1 MLLLLALLSELL
13 CYAHAIGCTVTDSDS
28 NLYIFGAP
36 YGDVS
41 LGSSQSDW
49 ISSSVPQAQS
59 QIPVSLAN
67 RPSFDTSNPTCMF
80 APFLNLIVVLNAD
93 KSSGVKALHVFDT
106 SAKLWSLVP
115 LTAEPEFPSGD
126 DLVAT
131 VDHDTNVI
139 YAYSN
144 GKIFRI
150 GDADKDNLSQ
160 LSANGKLSLYWL
172 SQFAV
177 TPQPFDGA
185 GYTKPVFGQG
195 TNHLHFF
202 NAPGLAAGEA
212 WIFVV
217 HYAWWQPTAQSY
229 GSFPQL
235 PGQSVYIPF
244 GTKAP
249 PRFAYIPDDGHQV
262 LLVDTSVNT
271 TNAVSGFGESGSN
284 FRYAAT
290 GQSLIQFSSISGKL
304 KVLDLNTGNVVEGSG
319 VASLPNIGA
328 ASDLKP
334 KIEASASEPVKQPAD
349 SNAGAVSQSSPTVY
363 IAQAQNAL
371 FTSTLPP
378 PNASAVQVVSP
389 AKNMKDNAGA
399 PLLATPL
406 LLVFCAMLMS

>member
-1 MLLLLALLSELL
+1 MLLLLALLLSELHH
-13 CYAHAIGCTVTDSDS
+13 YAHGIGCTVTDSDS

-41 LGSSQSDW
+41 LGPSQSDW
-49 ISSSVPQAQS
+49 TSSSAPAGQS

-93 KSSGVKALHVFDT
+93 KSFGVKALHVFDT
-106 SAKLWSLVP
+106 NARVWNLVP
-115 LTAEPEFPSGD
+115 LTAEPEFPGGE

-131 VDHDTNVI
+131 LDHDTNVI

-144 GKIFRI
+144 GKIFRV

-172 SQFAV
+172 SQFTV
-177 TPQPFDGA
+177 TPQPFDGS
-185 GYTKPVFGQG
+185 GYNKPVFGQG

-202 NAPGLAAGEA
+202 NAPGLKDGEA

-217 HYAWWQPTAQSY
+217 HYAWWQPTQQSY

-271 TNAVSGFGESGSN
+271 TNAVSGFGESGAN

-290 GQSLIQFSSISGKL
+290 SQSLIQFSSVSGKL
-304 KVLDLNTGNVVEGSG
+304 KVLDLNTGNVLEGSG
-319 VASLPNIGA
+319 VALLPNIVA
-328 ASDLKP
+328 ASEAKP
-334 KIEASASEPVKQPAD
+334 KVEESKLPSDP
-349 SNAGAVSQSSPTVY
+349 NAGAFSQPSPTVKAAQSP
-363 IAQAQNAL
+363 IAIV
-371 FTSTLPP
+371 TSTPP
-378 PNASAVQVVSP
+378 PNVSAVQVVSP
-389 AKNMKDNAGA
+389 AKNMKDSGGV
-399 PLLATPL
+399 PLLATSL
-406 LLVFCAMLMS
+406 LLVFFAMLLL